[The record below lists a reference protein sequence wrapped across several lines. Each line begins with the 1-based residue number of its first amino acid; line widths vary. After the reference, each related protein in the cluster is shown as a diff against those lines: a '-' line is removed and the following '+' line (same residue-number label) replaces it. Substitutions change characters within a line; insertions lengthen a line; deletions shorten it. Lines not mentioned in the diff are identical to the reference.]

1 MMEHQPKIIRK
12 TSPYLRRPQAN
23 VSRMMRDVVI
33 ALLPVTI
40 FAVYSFGWDA
50 VKILLTAV
58 ISMGLTEYIYYQV
71 SDLLS
76 GEKFKLKN
84 KSFTLYNYSALLS
97 GLIYGLTLPDQ
108 TPIWVVALSG
118 AVGLFLAKLIFGG
131 LGQNIFNPAAVARA
145 VVVVNFAVAYATHSA
160 DFSLAGT
167 ADGMAGAT
175 ALQYTNFTYVSDAG
189 QNMVNAFNPAVL
201 ETFSVWDLFTGI
213 GIPGSIGEVSA
224 LLLIVGGIYLALRSS
239 FEVRIPLAYVGTVF
253 MLAVVVAIQQGLG
266 IWYPVYHVVS
276 GGLLFGAIFM
286 ATDPITSP
294 ITKAGRIYYGFA
306 LGVVTFFIRLFGGFP
321 EGVLFSILIMNMFV
335 PTFDYFKW
343 SKAKVSKKGNLIF
356 AGVVAIVILVT
367 VVGVYYGF

>member
-1 MMEHQPKIIRK
+1 MMEHKPKILRK
-12 TSPYLRRPQAN
+12 TSPYLRRPQAK

-40 FAVYSFGWDA
+40 FAIYSFGMDA
-50 VKILLTAV
+50 VKILLAAI
-58 ISMGLTEYIYYQV
+58 ISMAVTEYIYYQI
-71 SDLLS
+71 SDLMK

-84 KSFTLYNYSALLS
+84 KSFTLYNFSALTS

-108 TPIWVVALSG
+108 TPIWVVAVSG

-145 VVVVNFAVAYATHSA
+145 VVVVNFAIAYSTHTA
-160 DFSLAGT
+160 DFALAGT
-167 ADGMAGAT
+167 VDGMSSAT
-175 ALQYTNFTYVSDAG
+175 ALQYTNFAYASDAG
-189 QNMVNAFNPAVL
+189 GSLVNAFNPNVL
-201 ETFSVWDLFTGI
+201 ETFSLLDLFTGI

-224 LLLIVGGIYLALRSS
+224 LLLIVGGIYLALRTS

-253 MLAVVVAIQQGLG
+253 LLAGVVAIQQGLG
-266 IWYPVYHVVS
+266 LWYPIYHVLS
-276 GGLLFGAIFM
+276 GGLLFGAIYM

-294 ITKAGRIYYGFA
+294 ITKPGRIYYGFA
-306 LGVVTFFIRLFGGFP
+306 LGALTFIIRLFGALP

-343 SKAKVSKKGNLIF
+343 SKSRFSNKGNMIF
-356 AGVVAIVILVT
+356 AGVVLATIV
-367 VVGVYYGF
+367 VVMLGVHYGF